1 MKMRVAPVLSERLV
15 CIRDILC
22 QLGEVDARWVLGIYS
37 HIFQKLFHLRIILR
51 FNLLLI
57 QKLFLPTLML
67 GILEPMAIK
76 CVFLLI
82 PRDIVDNDLQGGGGA
97 LVGVW
102 LTVGLVL
109 A

>member
-1 MKMRVAPVLSERLV
+1 MLPGQDE
-15 CIRDILC
+15 
-22 QLGEVDARWVLGIYS
+22 YS

-67 GILEPMAIK
+67 GILEPMVIK
-76 CVFLLI
+76 CVFPLI
-82 PRDIVDNDLQGGGGA
+82 PPDIVDNHLLSYGGA

-102 LTVGLVL
+102 LSVGLVL
-109 A
+109 ELEVIFIWERETHPT